1 MTQKNKF
8 SVYQASLMVNNCE
21 LVDEHDFIDCEMT
34 REDAMKAIRRF
45 AASDELLEALKD
57 MNSGWKYLRENYG
70 DLYGVGWDRAQV
82 KADAAIAKA
91 EVQS

>member
-45 AASDELLEALKD
+45 AASDELLEALKAIVALEKTPD
-57 MNSGWKYLRENYG
+57 
-70 DLYGVGWDRAQV
+70 DVWDAV
-82 KADAAIAKA
+82 EVVMPKMCEIANAAIAKA